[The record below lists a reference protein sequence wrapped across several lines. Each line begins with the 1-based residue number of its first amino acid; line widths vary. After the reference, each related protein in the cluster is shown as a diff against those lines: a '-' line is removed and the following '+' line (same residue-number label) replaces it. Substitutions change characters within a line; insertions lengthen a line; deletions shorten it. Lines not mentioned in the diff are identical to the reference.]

1 MLTTACCYFYQ
12 VGVLPVSLFAS
23 GHTFYVQRLAERLGM
38 QPYGVHATFQYSGT
52 PGGELVQRLYFST
65 S

>member
-1 MLTTACCYFYQ
+1 M
-12 VGVLPVSLFAS
+12 SLFAS